1 MMKKWLSVGIA
12 AGSLLTVTAYAMPIE
27 MNLLGGGLS
36 VLDSLF
42 LIGVGLT
49 LIGIFLL
56 CIAFLKPQKVK
67 VPYEETEDD
76 AFLNSLIEDA
86 VSQTV
91 AEEEPEDSEAEP
103 EEDEA
108 IDAIQEESVAEEPEE
123 VPADAK
129 SQDDETDEDPT
140 EEETAV
146 EEDDTVIEEE
156 SEPEDTPEEK
166 NFPTLTLTGL
176 NNGEFKVFPLKECVT
191 LGRRPDNDLIFSD
204 TTVSGVHCEITVED
218 GTVYLCDKNST
229 NGTYLNGIKIAEK
242 TAIKKGDVMVLGQL
256 ELKISL

>member
-12 AGSLLTVTAYAMPIE
+12 ASSLLPATAYAMPIE
-27 MNLLGGGLS
+27 MNLLGGGIS

-67 VPYEETEDD
+67 APYEETEDD

-86 VSQTV
+86 VSQTA
-91 AEEEPEDSEAEP
+91 AEEESEDSEAEP
-103 EEDEA
+103 EENEA
-108 IDAIQEESVAEEPEE
+108 EAIQEEPVAEEPTE
-123 VPADAK
+123 VPADVK
-129 SQDDETDEDPT
+129 LQEDETDEAPT
-140 EEETAV
+140 EEETVV
-146 EEDDTVIEEE
+146 EEENTVIVEEP
-156 SEPEDTPEEK
+156 EPEDTPEGK

-204 TTVSGVHCEITVED
+204 TTVSGAHCEITVED

-229 NGTYLNGIKIAEK
+229 NGTYLNGIKLAEK
-242 TAIKKGDVMVLGQL
+242 TEIKKGDVMVLGQL

>member
-12 AGSLLTVTAYAMPIE
+12 AGSLLTATAYAMPIE

-67 VPYEETEDD
+67 APYEETEDD

-86 VSQTV
+86 VSQTA

-108 IDAIQEESVAEEPEE
+108 IDAIQEEFVAEEPAE
-123 VPADAK
+123 VPADVQP
-129 SQDDETDEDPT
+129 QDDETDEDPT

-156 SEPEDTPEEK
+156 SEQEDTPEEK

-204 TTVSGVHCEITVED
+204 TTVSGAHCEITVED